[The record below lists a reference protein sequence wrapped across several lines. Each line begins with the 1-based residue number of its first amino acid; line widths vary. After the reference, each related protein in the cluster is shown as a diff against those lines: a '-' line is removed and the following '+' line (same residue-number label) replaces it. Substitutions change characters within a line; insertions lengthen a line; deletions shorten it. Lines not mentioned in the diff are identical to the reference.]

1 MTVYVRSWPHLRP
14 PWKLLRDIYRGEI
27 MPRYWIS
34 LRSPFGAQPAISV
47 PGRELASWR
56 RKPTAINAEAI
67 LGIFRRSSD
76 RAIFLGIPNQ
86 NGDVENMPDLKPVA
100 AFAFA
105 SADAATA
112 AREGALTRLAKH
124 IGQDGLLTGFSVGQA
139 VSAIRVEA
147 SALVL
152 DARFI
157 RIAAAAAGKAPDWMS
172 SPAGRAVGWVAIL
185 IALGLVIAAMWHG

>member
-1 MTVYVRSWPHLRP
+1 ML
-14 PWKLLRDIYRGEI
+14 K
-27 MPRYWIS
+27 
-34 LRSPFGAQPAISV
+34 
-47 PGRELASWR
+47 
-56 RKPTAINAEAI
+56 
-67 LGIFRRSSD
+67 RSSAFSGAA
-76 RAIFLGIPNQ
+76 RIEKLSWYPNQ